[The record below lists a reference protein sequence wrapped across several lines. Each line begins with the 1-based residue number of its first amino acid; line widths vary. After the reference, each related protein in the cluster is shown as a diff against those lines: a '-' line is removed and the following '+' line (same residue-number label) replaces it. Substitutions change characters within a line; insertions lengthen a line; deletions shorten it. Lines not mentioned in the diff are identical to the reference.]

1 MIDFHCHL
9 DLYPNPREV
18 AKECAKRGLYVL
30 SVTTTPSAWEGT
42 SAVLRT

>member
-9 DLYPNPREV
+9 GLYPNPPAVRD
-18 AKECAKRGLYVL
+18 ECVRQGLYVL

-42 SAVLRT
+42 